1 MDAKK
6 LCPNYDMIQIQTTNL
21 DSGTIFTITKKIL
34 SGASNFFQIEWAAYW
49 VNLAPSNHCCNGIS
63 IVATTF
69 VDNPLHTH

>member
-34 SGASNFFQIEWAAYW
+34 SGASNFFQIEWAAY
-49 VNLAPSNHCCNGIS
+49 
-63 IVATTF
+63 
-69 VDNPLHTH
+69 